1 MKRQVFG
8 SISAQPDNLGDI
20 AIRRVF
26 FESHIEAGHNLVL
39 LSHRMPQAYI
49 DLFHFSDG
57 VTLVRSP
64 LIFQVRLLVAAL
76 RRRANLVYAPGPH
89 IMTDSLRGVAK
100 TLLMVGNVAMI
111 RVSGGKVTTAGRA
124 LRGAG
129 SIAKA
134 LERQIISMSS
144 VYTVRDSVSGD
155 NVGVK
160 LATSPDI
167 ALGVK
172 GEPSSGSRSTIAF
185 SFRNDIAVSH
195 ALVRK
200 LATAFQTEGFG
211 VTLVSQV
218 QRDDKQH
225 AALAKELNLEAV
237 LWGDLSH
244 EEQQS
249 RVEDVYRRAAAVMS
263 NRLHGLIFGITAGAI
278 PIEFR
283 AGKSDKISTTLGPWF
298 GGYPSVCNDDLADE
312 TDVDAIIAAV
322 QHGIEEFDQKR
333 ETARTKVRETLE
345 AVTRAATID
354 RR

>member
-8 SISAQPDNLGDI
+8 SISAQHDNLGDI

-26 FESHIEAGHNLVL
+26 FESHIEAGHSLVL

-64 LIFQVRLLVAAL
+64 LLFQVRLLVAAL
-76 RRRANLVYAPGPH
+76 QRRANLVYAPGPH
-89 IMTDSLRGVAK
+89 NMADSVRGIAK

-134 LERQIISMSS
+134 LERLIISMSS
-144 VYTVRDSVSGD
+144 VYAVRDSVSGD
-155 NVGVK
+155 NVGAN
-160 LATSPDI
+160 LATVPDI
-167 ALGVK
+167 ALGVTV
-172 GEPSSGSRSTIAF
+172 GPNAGSRNTIAF
-185 SFRNDIAVSH
+185 SFRNDIAVSQ
-195 ALVRK
+195 AVVRK
-200 LATAFQTEGFG
+200 LAEAFQSEGFK

-218 QRDDKQH
+218 RRDDKQH
-225 AALAKELNLEAV
+225 AALAEELNLEAV

-249 RVEDVYRRAAAVMS
+249 RVEDVYRSARAVMS

-298 GGYPSVCNDDLADE
+298 GNYPSICNDDPVDE
-312 TDVDAIIAAV
+312 IDVDAVVAAV

-333 ETARTKVRETLE
+333 EMARTKVRETLE
-345 AVTRAATID
+345 AVTRAATSD
-354 RR
+354 